1 MGEITLSRPI
11 KYVKRTRGQAT
22 VEFALA
28 LPIFVMV
35 FFAIVEFT
43 HLFYVKLTLQQALRQ
58 AGRYMVTGQG
68 QVDPDNPELSPTAAR
83 LEAIKARFAQHL
95 LGTACD
101 AISLDPASGGVPG
114 QTVTLTATCT
124 KPWFT
129 VLFNQFAPGGV
140 NLSVSTSWVN
150 YGFITVSG

>member
-1 MGEITLSRPI
+1 MPSFAKCIRSRQ
-11 KYVKRTRGQAT
+11 GQST

-28 LPIFVMV
+28 LPIFVLA
-35 FFAIVEFT
+35 FFAIVEFA

-95 LGTACD
+95 LGTACESD
-101 AISLDPASGGVPG
+101 DISLDPESGGVPG

-124 KPWFT
+124 KRWFT
-129 VLFNQFAPGGV
+129 ILFNQFAPGGV
-140 NLSVSTSWVN
+140 NLSVSTTWVN
-150 YGFITVSG
+150 YGFVTVSG